1 MEFLEKNLED
11 IIFQTTS
18 DDLQQRGLYVRG
30 KRYRQ
35 LRIGNYGIADM
46 VTVKKE
52 YLEDTH
58 YPIPVIN
65 ITVYEFK
72 KNLIDTDTL
81 LQASR
86 YVKGIQRY
94 LDLRE
99 KFLNDVINFEIV
111 LVGKTISKGTDFT
124 FLSDF
129 IEDLRVYTYDY
140 NFDGIKFEK
149 HSDWYLTEEG
159 FKLCQKD

>member
-11 IIFQTTS
+11 IIFETSS
-18 DDLQQRGLYVRG
+18 DDLKERGLYVRG

-46 VTVKKE
+46 VTIDKD

-65 ITVYEFK
+65 ITVFEFK

-81 LQASR
+81 TQASR

-94 LDLRE
+94 FDLHE
-99 KFLNDVINFEIV
+99 KFLNDIVNFRIV
-111 LVGKTISKGTDFT
+111 LVGKTISKGNDFT
-124 FLSDF
+124 FLSDYVENLGVF
-129 IEDLRVYTYDY
+129 TYDY
-140 NFDGIKFEK
+140 NFDGINFEK
-149 HSDWYLTEEG
+149 HSGWFLTKEG
-159 FKLCQKD
+159 F

>member
-11 IIFQTTS
+11 IIFKTS
-18 DDLQQRGLYVRG
+18 TNDLRKRGLYVRG
-30 KRYRQ
+30 KRFRQ

-46 VTVKKE
+46 VTINKG

-58 YPIPVIN
+58 YTIPVIN

-94 LDLRE
+94 FDLRE
-99 KFLNDVINFEIV
+99 KFLNKEVNFRIV
-111 LVGKTISKGTDFT
+111 LVGKTICKKDDFA

-129 IEDLRVYTYDY
+129 AKNLDIYTYDY
-140 NFDGIKFEK
+140 NFDGIKFEIR
-149 HSDWYLTEEG
+149 SGWFLTEEG
-159 FKLCQKD
+159 F